1 MLINVIGTLENLTE
15 LNKQI
20 VELISQGS
28 VVTKS
33 KKMYCY
39 TAASTLNECKK
50 ALY

>member
-28 VVTKS
+28 VCHQVEKNVLL
-33 KKMYCY
+33 YCCIY
-39 TAASTLNECKK
+39 IKWM
-50 ALY
+50 